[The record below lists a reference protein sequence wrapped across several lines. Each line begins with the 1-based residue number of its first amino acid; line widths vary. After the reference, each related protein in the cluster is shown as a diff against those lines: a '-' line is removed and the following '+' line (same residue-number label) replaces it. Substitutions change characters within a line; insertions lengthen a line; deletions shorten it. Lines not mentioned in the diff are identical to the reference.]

1 MMYFP
6 TLTGFTL
13 LLSMYT
19 PNCVFHVSD
28 LQHVKNEKTDIQI
41 SMACLG
47 GNSFEVALSK
57 ANDSEPL
64 HFIRPL
70 VLEISIED
78 EYPIILS
85 ANGVD
90 TVDIVFNSVGK
101 QVYRFDELTLPPLAS
116 SDYDLRISL
125 NNGDE
130 TAGPADVE
138 MSVAVGCSD
147 ATIDNLM
154 ECFMTCNTWTV
165 SW

>member
-1 MMYFP
+1 
-6 TLTGFTL
+6 
-13 LLSMYT
+13 MYT

-101 QVYRFDELTLPPLAS
+101 QAYQFDELTLPPEAS
-116 SDYDLRISL
+116 NDYALKIGLKD
-125 NNGDE
+125 GEE
-130 TAGPADVE
+130 TTRLKDVE
-138 MSVAVGCSD
+138 LSVAVGCSD
-147 ATIDNLM
+147 AAKDNLM
-154 ECFMTCNTWTV
+154 ECFITCNTWMV